1 MLKKLKSL
9 GPAILVTSAFI
20 GPGTVTICS
29 IAGAKFGFSLLWA
42 MLFSIFATII
52 LQEMCARLGVITQK
66 GLGQTLREQLTTPF
80 LKWSGVILVVSAI
93 LIGNGAY
100 EAGNISGA
108 ALGMTTV
115 LSDGT
120 GDHTLWVI
128 AIGIIALVLLSSG
141 SYRWIERTMIVLV
154 LLMSIVF
161 IVTAMVVAP
170 PIGELLAGF
179 VPSLP
184 DQSTLLVIG
193 LIGTTVVPYN
203 LFLHSSA
210 VTERWKGADDLPE
223 AQLDTWAS
231 ITIGG
236 LISISIVITS
246 AMAAMN
252 TNGDISSVTD
262 LAKQLEPL
270 LGSWSKYFMGAGLFA
285 AGISSS
291 ITAPLAAGY
300 ATSGILG
307 IKSHPSD
314 NRFKMISIAVL
325 LVGIVASLT
334 GFRPIEVIRFAQVAN
349 GLLLPVTAFFLI
361 WIMNKS
367 DLLGQYRNSKAQ
379 NVLGITIVVIT
390 VVLGLKSILTVIGIL

>member
-1 MLKKLKSL
+1 LLKKLKSL

-29 IAGAKFGFSLLWA
+29 IAGAEFGFTLLWA
-42 MLFSIFATII
+42 MLFSIAATIV
-52 LQEMCARLGVITQK
+52 LQEMCARLGVITGL
-66 GLGQTLREQLTTPF
+66 GLGQTLRQQLSTPL
-80 LKWSGVILVVSAI
+80 LKWLGVLLVVSAI

-108 ALGMTTV
+108 SLGINTIF
-115 LSDGT
+115 SNSSSNSS
-120 GDHTLWVI
+120 LWVI
-128 AIGIIALVLLSSG
+128 IIGVVALALLVSG
-141 SYRWIERTMIVLV
+141 SYKWIERTMIVLV
-154 LLMSIVF
+154 LLMSLVF
-161 IVTAMVVAP
+161 VITAVLVAP
-170 PIGELLAGF
+170 PLIEVFSGF

-210 VTERWKGADDLPE
+210 VTERWKGPE
-223 AQLDTWAS
+223 YLAEARLDTWAS

-252 TNGDISSVTD
+252 TNGEIGSAVA

-270 LGSWSKYFMGAGLFA
+270 LGSWAKYFMGAGLFA

-307 IKSHPSD
+307 IPSKPSD
-314 NRFKMISIAVL
+314 TRFKLVSISVL
-325 LVGIVASLT
+325 LLGIMASLT

-361 WIMNKS
+361 WVMNKPE
-367 DLLGQYRNSKAQ
+367 
-379 NVLGITIVVIT
+379 VLGSHQNNLKQNILGVTIVIIT
-390 VVLGLKSILTVIGIL
+390 VVLGLKSILSVMGIV

>member
-1 MLKKLKSL
+1 L
-9 GPAILVTSAFI
+9 G
-20 GPGTVTICS
+20 
-29 IAGAKFGFSLLWA
+29 
-42 MLFSIFATII
+42 
-52 LQEMCARLGVITQK
+52 
-66 GLGQTLREQLTTPF
+66 LTTI
-80 LKWSGVILVVSAI
+80 V
-93 LIGNGAY
+93 
-100 EAGNISGA
+100 
-108 ALGMTTV
+108 
-115 LSDGT
+115 SDGAS
-120 GDHTLWVI
+120 DNTLWVLVIGGI
-128 AIGIIALVLLSSG
+128 AMILLFSG
-141 SYRWIERTMIVLV
+141 SYKWIERTMIVLV

-161 IVTAMVVAP
+161 IVTAVVVAP

-203 LFLHSSA
+203 LFLHSSS
-210 VTERWKGADDLPE
+210 VTERWKNAEDLPE

-236 LISISIVITS
+236 LISIAIVITS
-246 AMAAMN
+246 AMAALN
-252 TNGDISSVTD
+252 TSEQIGSATD
-262 LAKQLEPL
+262 LARQLEPL

-314 NRFKMISIAVL
+314 TKFKIISIAVL
-325 LVGIVASLT
+325 IVGIIVSLT
-334 GFRPIEVIRFAQVAN
+334 GFNPIEVIRFAQIAN

-361 WIMNKS
+361 WIMNKYE
-367 DLLGQYRNSKAQ
+367 LLGEYKNSRIQ
-379 NVLGITIVVIT
+379 NILGITIVIIT
-390 VVLGLKSILTVIGIL
+390 VVLGLKSILSVTGIL

>member
-1 MLKKLKSL
+1 
-9 GPAILVTSAFI
+9 
-20 GPGTVTICS
+20 
-29 IAGAKFGFSLLWA
+29 
-42 MLFSIFATII
+42 MLFSIIATII
-52 LQEMCARLGVITQK
+52 LQEMCARLGVITQQ
-66 GLGQTLREQLTTPF
+66 GLGQTLRQQLTTPF
-80 LKWSGVILVVSAI
+80 LKWSGIILVVSAI

-108 ALGMTTV
+108 SLGLTTI
-115 LSDGT
+115 LSDGN
-120 GDHTLWVI
+120 GDNTIWVI
-128 AIGIIALVLLSSG
+128 TIGAIALALLYSG
-141 SYRWIERTMIVLV
+141 SYKWIERTMIGLV

-161 IVTAMVVAP
+161 IVTAIVVAP
-170 PIGELLAGF
+170 PFGSLLSGF
-179 VPSLP
+179 IPSLP

-210 VTERWKGADDLPE
+210 VTERWQGAEDLPAAE
-223 AQLDTWAS
+223 LDTWAS
-231 ITIGG
+231 IIIGG

-252 TNGDISSVTD
+252 TVGDISSATD
-262 LAKQLEPL
+262 LARQLEPL

-314 NRFKMISIAVL
+314 SRFKIISIAVL
-325 LVGIVASLT
+325 LVGVVTSLT

-361 WIMNKS
+361 WIMNNAE
-367 DLLGQYRNSKAQ
+367 LLGSHKNTKLQ
-379 NVLGITIVVIT
+379 NTLGITIVMIT
-390 VVLGLKSILTVIGIL
+390 VVLGLKSILTVAGIL